1 MASKEQ
7 IQQAL
12 GSLHERYGNTLMML
26 SDAVDK
32 IDDQASRI
40 SELESQL
47 SVEPEFD
54 IDLSVPAEISAL
66 EEKIKNRQDE
76 SN

>member
-12 GSLHERYGNTLMML
+12 SSLHERYGNTLMML